1 MSSLYCDA
9 LGILSTALGG
19 TSDFEKIHDQDSEH
33 QASQSHMGNLIKI
46 AVSGGQGFGLIS
58 YY

>member
-9 LGILSTALGG
+9 LCILSTALGG
-19 TSDFEKIHDQDSEH
+19 TSGFEKIHDQDGDH
-33 QASQSHMGNLIKI
+33 QASQSHMCNLIKI